1 MQHVTPVELSGDGLP
16 DLAIAGNCPWD
27 NGGSLMV
34 LQQPSPA
41 SLEVGADSAVI
52 PSLVQRHCGDGI
64 PYWQQEECDTDGAG
78 AATSA
83 SGRGI
88 MRMEAPQRK
97 PSPIGGSAP
106 H

>member
-41 SLEVGADSAVI
+41 SLAVRADSAVI

-78 AATSA
+78 ADTSA
-83 SGRGI
+83 SGRVIISRG
-88 MRMEAPQRK
+88 APRLK
-97 PSPIGGSAP
+97 PVGGSDLQ
-106 H
+106 